1 MVGIFGKLKLIDLF
15 MKFFYLSSNPNNQ
28 GLHEV
33 HDRECEHIPGSYDRD
48 YLGPFN
54 TGKEALRKALTIKK
68 KVVLC
73 ENCCKSQGYSII
85 ANLKD

>member
-1 MVGIFGKLKLIDLF
+1 
-15 MKFFYLSSNPNNQ
+15 MKFFYLSSNPNDN

-33 HDRECEHIPGSYDRD
+33 HDRECEHIPNPYDRD

-68 KVVLC
+68 KVELC
-73 ENCCKSQGYSII
+73 EYCCKSKGHPII
-85 ANLKD
+85 SNLNN